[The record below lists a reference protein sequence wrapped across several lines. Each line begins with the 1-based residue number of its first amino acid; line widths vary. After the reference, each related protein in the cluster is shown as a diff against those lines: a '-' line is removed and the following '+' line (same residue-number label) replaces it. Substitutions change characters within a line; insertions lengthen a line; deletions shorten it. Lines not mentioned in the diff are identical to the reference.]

1 MPGNTR
7 KYTATG
13 VSPDFNKPRIAAH
26 RNRNFLLN
34 YESGTRSPKQNYV
47 SPTETFTS
55 REPAPT
61 PSPPPRSPIPLG
73 LNYSQRGRARER
85 MNSNGSSPTDD
96 GWRRNRGSGGEK
108 SREGLIN
115 CTEEEEEEGGR
126 MTCGKSR
133 GPLVSPGSSL
143 NFRGV

>member
-1 MPGNTR
+1 
-7 KYTATG
+7 
-13 VSPDFNKPRIAAH
+13 
-26 RNRNFLLN
+26 
-34 YESGTRSPKQNYV
+34 
-47 SPTETFTS
+47 
-55 REPAPT
+55 
-61 PSPPPRSPIPLG
+61 
-73 LNYSQRGRARER
+73 

-115 CTEEEEEEGGR
+115 CTEEEEEEEGGR